1 MLLCTDGLHNNI
13 SNEEFADI
21 LSKKET
27 LDETVREL
35 VDLAMARGGNDN
47 ITLVL
52 ALYEQEADK

>member
-1 MLLCTDGLHNNI
+1 MDCTINI